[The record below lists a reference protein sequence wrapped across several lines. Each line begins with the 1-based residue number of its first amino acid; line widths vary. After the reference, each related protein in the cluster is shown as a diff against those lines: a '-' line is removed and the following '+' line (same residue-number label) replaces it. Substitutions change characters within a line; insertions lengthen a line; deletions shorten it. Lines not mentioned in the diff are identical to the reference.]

1 MSAIKDQIEKAAGKS
16 ASELTEMVTKIGEG
30 SFSKGLE
37 RIREDGV
44 DDGIRTTINVA
55 KEMIKNSHASDIT
68 KGISIG
74 AVIVI
79 GGCTIYK
86 GVKWGIGKYKSRKR
100 KRKRDLEN

>member
-1 MSAIKDQIEKAAGKS
+1 MSTIKDQIEKAVGKS
-16 ASELTEMVTKIGEG
+16 ASELTGMVTEIGEG

-37 RIREDGV
+37 LIRKDGV
-44 DDGIRTTINVA
+44 DEGVRTTINVA
-55 KEMIKNSHASDIT
+55 KEMIKNSHTTDIT
-68 KGISIG
+68 KGIGIG

>member
-37 RIREDGV
+37 HIREDGV

-68 KGISIG
+68 KGIGIG
-74 AVIVI
+74 AGITT
-79 GGCTIYK
+79 GFFMLYK
-86 GVKWGIGKYKSRKR
+86 GLKWGIGKYKSRKR
-100 KRKRDLEN
+100 KRKRDLGN